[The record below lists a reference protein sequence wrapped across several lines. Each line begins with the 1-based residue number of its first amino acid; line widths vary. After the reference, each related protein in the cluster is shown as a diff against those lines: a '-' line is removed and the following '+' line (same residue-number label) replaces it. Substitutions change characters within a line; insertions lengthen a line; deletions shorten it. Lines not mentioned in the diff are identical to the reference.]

1 MAILAVNAGSSTLK
15 FSVHPLQNQGVLDPV
30 LIGNIQGLEP
40 AGQPRMD
47 WIWQGQRHQ
56 RALPTIEGTPFERAL
71 HALHGLLAELPALR
85 ELKVNNNALVGP
97 LPELRRLT
105 QLEVVRLMADGGKL
119 SIEWAGEGQP
129 VMMTGPAARVYE
141 GQVRL

>member
-56 RALPTIEGTPFERAL
+56 RALPTIEGTPF
-71 HALHGLLAELPALR
+71 
-85 ELKVNNNALVGP
+85 
-97 LPELRRLT
+97 
-105 QLEVVRLMADGGKL
+105 
-119 SIEWAGEGQP
+119 
-129 VMMTGPAARVYE
+129 
-141 GQVRL
+141 